1 MADQETSDWSF
12 TDTELYCMSMEKFNL
27 IEKLGKGSIGTVQ
40 LAEYIPNGR
49 LYALKIIKYKHAKT
63 VMDGLNIAKNLL
75 HENLVRCYGHFTQKY
90 NGENCI
96 ISIMEFIQG
105 EDLHTTYTT
114 CNHKYIMKI
123 FPVILPQIIAG
134 IDYIH
139 KKGSVHRDIKLE
151 NIMITSELKVKI
163 LDYDFLIRIDM
174 INDSNICGTPY
185 YVSPEILDDNNNVDH
200 RTDLWSL
207 GVALHIL
214 LTGTYPFDGDDKK
227 ELYDNITLT
236 EPYFFKIPVN
246 YREIIMGLL
255 EKDVQHRLTLTQI
268 STILKTR

>member
-63 VMDGLNIAKNLL
+63 VMDGLNISKNLK
-75 HENLVRCYGHFTQKY
+75 HKNLVRCYGDFSQEYEGK
-90 NGENCI
+90 NCI

-105 EDLHTTYTT
+105 EDLHTTYVTS
-114 CNHKYIMKI
+114 NHKHIMSI
-123 FPVILPQIIAG
+123 MPTIMPQIIAG

-139 KKGSVHRDIKLE
+139 KKGCIHRDIKLE

-163 LDYDFLIRIDM
+163 LDYDFLVREGK
-174 INDSNICGTPY
+174 INDSSVCGTPY
-185 YVSPEILDDNNNVDH
+185 YVSPEILDYNNVDH

-207 GVALHIL
+207 GVVLYIL
-214 LTGTYPFDGDDKK
+214 LTETYPFNGDDKQ
-227 ELYDNITLT
+227 ELFDNITLT
-236 EPYFFKIPVN
+236 KPDFYKIPVN

-255 EKDVQHRLTLTQI
+255 EKDVDRRITLVQI